1 MIPMISLLMADDEEE
16 LLDLAG
22 HFITGTEGI
31 ELSTSLTGARA
42 LEMHRARPSDAI
54 VFDLNMP
61 DIGGIEFLKLLRD
74 SGDTTPFII
83 LTGKGSEQGAMEALN
98 LGATFYLTKGGDPA
112 ALFAELARMVVF
124 AVKNQRIEKSLR
136 ESEQRYRTIFEIAGS
151 ATAVLDSEG
160 IILLIN
166 AEVEPIFGYRPGEV
180 EGKVHWSRFIPPD
193 EMPRISEYWRLLHD
207 DPSQASQ
214 RFETR
219 LLDHLG
225 RTRVGIISAK
235 LIPGTRNSV
244 ISITDITELRKANEK
259 LQASE
264 NLYRTIFRTT
274 GTATM
279 ILDESGLITLAN
291 GEVEPLLGF
300 PPQELEGR
308 ISWPAFIPPDE
319 LPRLSENFRLL
330 HEDPASSTQHYE
342 ARLVDRWGATKYGT
356 FSVALIPGSRH
367 SVMSIM
373 DITELKRAGEALRES
388 EEKYRTL
395 VERANDGIIV
405 IQDEVIRFAN
415 TRAAEIWG
423 GVPGQ
428 NIGRKFVDLLDPGES
443 GRVMEIHRA
452 RLAGKPTPRVYD
464 TVIYRKDGA
473 PVHLAINAG
482 IITYMGGPATLAFI
496 RDVTE
501 RKKGEEALLTAHR
514 KLNLLSS
521 ITRHDIRNQLM
532 VILGYTEL
540 LRQEARPDQAGKII
554 TAVEEAARTIKHHI
568 EFTKEYQEVGIH
580 APAWQDLR
588 EVIVRAG
595 ARCSLGKVKLAI
607 GVEGVELFADPLL
620 ERAVYNLIDN
630 ALRHGG
636 TLTVIRFSAVES
648 PAGLTI
654 SCEDDGQGI
663 PPGDRERIFSPGYS
677 RTSGYGLFLVREILG
692 ITGISIHEEGRT
704 GGGAHF
710 TLLAPRGT
718 FRFSR

>member
-1 MIPMISLLMADDEEE
+1 MIPMISLLMVDDEEE
-16 LLDLAG
+16 LLDLAR
-22 HFITGTEGI
+22 HFLEGSDGI
-31 ELSTSLTGARA
+31 ELSTSLSASDA
-42 LEMHRARPSDAI
+42 LGMHRARPYDAI
-54 VFDLNMP
+54 VCDLNMP
-61 DIGGIEFLKLLRD
+61 DINGIDLLKLLRD
-74 SGDTTPFII
+74 GGDTTPFIV
-83 LTGKGSEQGAMEALN
+83 LTGRGSEQGAMDALN
-98 LGATFYLTKGGDPA
+98 LGADFYLVKGGDPEL
-112 ALFAELARMVVF
+112 LFAEIAKIVVF
-124 AVKNQRIEKSLR
+124 SVKNNRIEKALR
-136 ESEQRYRTIFEIAGS
+136 ESEQRYRTIFEITGS
-151 ATAVLDSEG
+151 GTAILDESG
-160 IILLIN
+160 TIILAN
-166 AEVEPIFGYRPGEV
+166 NEAEPILGYRPGEL

-193 EMPRISEYWRLLHD
+193 EMPRVTEYWRLLHE
-207 DPSQASQ
+207 DPARASQ
-214 RFETR
+214 RFEVR
-219 LLDHLG
+219 LVDRKG
-225 RTRVGIISAK
+225 GTRVGIISAK
-235 LIPGTRNSV
+235 LIPGTRNTVLS
-244 ISITDITELRKANEK
+244 IADITDLRNADEK
-259 LQASE
+259 LRVSE

-308 ISWPAFIPPDE
+308 LSWPAFIPMDE

-330 HEDPASSTQHYE
+330 HEDPASATQHYE
-342 ARLVDRWGATKYGT
+342 ARLVDRWGATKHGI

-373 DITELKRAGEALRES
+373 DITGLKQTEEALRES

-395 VERANDGIIV
+395 VEQASDGILV
-405 IQDEVIRFAN
+405 IKDETIRFSN
-415 TRAAEIWG
+415 ERAGEIWG
-423 GVPGQ
+423 GRSGDL
-428 NIGRKFVDLLDPGES
+428 IGRRFAELLDPGEAP
-443 GRVMEIHRA
+443 RVTEIHRA
-452 RLAGKPTPRVYD
+452 RLAGKSTPRVYD
-464 TVIYRKDGA
+464 TVIQRKDGT

-482 IITYMGGPATLAFI
+482 IITYLGAPATLAFI
-496 RDVTE
+496 RDITE

-521 ITRHDIRNQLM
+521 ITRHDIRNHLM

-595 ARCSLGKVKLAI
+595 GRCSLGKVRLAI

-636 TLTVIRFSAVES
+636 DLTVIRFSAAES
-648 PAGLTI
+648 PAGLTL

-692 ITGISIHEEGRT
+692 ITGISIHEEGSPGR
-704 GGGAHF
+704 GAHF
-710 TLLAPRGT
+710 TMIAPRGT
-718 FRFSR
+718 FRSAR